1 MTPGEGGKNPG
12 GGGKLYGYWTLPG
25 YTGTDSSPGQVFL
38 LPPGA
43 EKGHD
48 QKVTV
53 ENVFPAGKAPSEP
66 TSPPYAADFSW
77 QAKDKGNL
85 VITIKGNGNQWR
97 GDAAARAELRKH
109 FAELLVAFDALE
121 YPSGPFL
128 PGATALIAR
137 ALAEV
142 MPAPIAES
150 LFFYY
155 GMNSGLT
162 AGSETPYV
170 DLVPGM
176 RVVVQPTANQFV
188 GVGSKRN
195 GMVAAGSLTLR
206 VCGSTGSDGHRRV
219 GFDPFL
225 AALAPPQIPNK
236 PVGPVSPQVEISGV
250 QDLQAA
256 VLARRWYRLLLPLAL
271 SPAAI
276 PGDAELGDSV
286 TLVGAETRADLE
298 AATAKFQAGEPA
310 SGTAAPLVYS
320 IFRGRAAVQPQISVS
335 WGSWPEWVPLGTTV
349 RDFVEQFAFAHPSA
363 WNNSASKPHPEN
375 SPFGLTRPVTSPAG
389 NFGEGRQVFFNPQEA
404 EVSDPLVYELPVI
417 QGDRFE
423 SAQE

>member
-1 MTPGEGGKNPG
+1 MGEDSGGKGN
-12 GGGKLYGYWTLPG
+12 LYGYWTLSG
-25 YTGTDSSPGQVFL
+25 YKGTDGSSGQAFL

-43 EKGHD
+43 EDGKGND
-48 QKVTV
+48 QEVTV
-53 ENVFPAGKAPSEP
+53 ENVFPPGKAPAEP

-77 QAKDKGNL
+77 QAKGKGSL
-85 VITIKGNGNQWR
+85 VITIEGNGNQWR
-97 GDAAARAELRKH
+97 GGAAARAELRKH
-109 FAELLVAFDALE
+109 FTELLVAFDALE
-121 YPSGPFL
+121 YPSGPLL

-137 ALAEV
+137 AVAEV

-162 AGSETPYV
+162 TGSETPYV

-188 GVGSKRN
+188 GIGSGRN

-206 VCGSTGSDGHRRV
+206 VCGSIGSDGHRRV

-225 AALAPPQIPNK
+225 AALASPVVPNN
-236 PVGPVSPQVEISGV
+236 PVGQGSPQVEISGV

-256 VLARRWYRLLLPLAL
+256 GLARRWYRLLLPLNL
-271 SPAAI
+271 SSSAV
-276 PGDAELGDSV
+276 PGDAELVDSV
-286 TLVGAETRADLE
+286 TLVGAETRAELE
-298 AATAKFQAGEPA
+298 MATAKFQAGEPA
-310 SGTAAPLVYS
+310 SGTSAPLLVYS
-320 IFRGRAAVQPQISVS
+320 IFRGRAAVQPQISTS

-349 RDFVEQFAFAHPSA
+349 RDFAEQFIFAHPSA
-363 WNNSASKPHPEN
+363 WNISNSQPQTD
-375 SPFGLTRPVTSPAG
+375 PFGLTRPVTSPNG
-389 NFGEGRQVFFNPQEA
+389 NYREKPERVFFNPQAA

-423 SAQE
+423 SPQE